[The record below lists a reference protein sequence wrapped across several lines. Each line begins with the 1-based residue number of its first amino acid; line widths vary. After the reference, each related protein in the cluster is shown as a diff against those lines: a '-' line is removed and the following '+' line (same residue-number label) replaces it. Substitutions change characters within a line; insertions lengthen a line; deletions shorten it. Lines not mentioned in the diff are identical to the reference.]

1 MPCNSCKKPKFEQAK
16 ISPLLAR
23 YQKFK
28 NTPQKVNSSI
38 NRTPVKKPSRVFT
51 TSKPKTS
58 TIDRRRE
65 IMKKLNANKSKKVT
79 LSSSTLLQIKSIEKG
94 WIKVPSWFKNNVA
107 WVKEGKISESEFNS
121 GLQSA
126 ITQAN
131 KNRVTKPIQKAIT
144 STVVTPTKIDK
155 RINETFVVLRNG
167 KLVKTLRNPMGST
180 IDSYERSSSYSIM
193 KKSDYD
199 KRNRA
204 SRPIRNT
211 PISVPV
217 NTTPVI
223 ESIPEVVKKDCGW
236 FGEKCAFD
244 GVTKAFDE
252 AGKGLDVF
260 VKEEQKK
267 QDASWN
273 WFNTGV
279 KETQDGIANFFEN
292 EGKKQKE
299 SWQAL
304 DDSVESTKSWVDS
317 GIKWF
322 QGGIELERQ
331 KQEKTLQDLSDN
343 ADQLRKDT
351 EQKLKDLQDAGN
363 SVITVITDGAQNLG
377 DFANDVNTNINNLGG
392 GLVQFG
398 EDVQTNIGALGTG
411 LDQFGKDL
419 QTNVAGIGEGLDQ
432 FGKDMQKNIM
442 ILGAVGLGAVVL
454 MGMRK

>member
-1 MPCNSCKKPKFEQAK
+1 MELLYTLVYSRNNMPCNSCKKPKFEQAK

-65 IMKKLNANKSKKVT
+65 ILKKLNANKSKKVT

-107 WVKEGKISESEFNS
+107 WVKSGKISESEFNS

-131 KNRVTKPIQKAIT
+131 KNRVTKPIQN
-144 STVVTPTKIDK
+144 TPT
-155 RINETFVVLRNG
+155 
-167 KLVKTLRNPMGST
+167 
-180 IDSYERSSSYSIM
+180 
-193 KKSDYD
+193 
-199 KRNRA
+199 
-204 SRPIRNT
+204 
-211 PISVPV
+211 SVPV

-267 QDASWN
+267 QEDSWK

-292 EGKKQKE
+292 EGIKQQETIKDIIDYPAQVQKRLDEELKKIDDWQKE
-299 SWQAL
+299 
-304 DDSVESTKSWVDS
+304 
-317 GIKWF
+317 
-322 QGGIELERQ
+322 QGR
-331 KQEKTLQDLSDN
+331 
-343 ADQLRKDT
+343 LRD
-351 EQKLKDLQDAGN
+351 EA
-363 SVITVITDGAQNLG
+363 
-377 DFANDVNTNINNLGG
+377 FANALENAQLGVDGIITGVSDLGG
-392 GLVQFG
+392 DITGAFDEFGAGITQFG
-398 EDVQTNIGALGTG
+398 TDVSTNIGALGTG

-454 MGMRK
+454 MGMKK

>member
-16 ISPLLAR
+16 ISPLLAK
-23 YQKFK
+23 YQKK
-28 NTPQKVNSSI
+28 SSTT
-38 NRTPVKKPSRVFT
+38 RVPVKKPTRTIPIGTTIISKPKNTQPISCQKCATMYYRSPHECDKCGKSNPRQTRFTT
-51 TSKPKTS
+51 TSKP
-58 TIDRRRE
+58 
-65 IMKKLNANKSKKVT
+65 KVT

-131 KNRVTKPIQKAIT
+131 KNRVTKPIQN
-144 STVVTPTKIDK
+144 TPT
-155 RINETFVVLRNG
+155 
-167 KLVKTLRNPMGST
+167 
-180 IDSYERSSSYSIM
+180 
-193 KKSDYD
+193 
-199 KRNRA
+199 
-204 SRPIRNT
+204 
-211 PISVPV
+211 SVPV

-267 QDASWN
+267 QEDSWK

-292 EGKKQKE
+292 EGIKQQETIKDIIDYPAQVQKRLDEELKKIDDWQKE
-299 SWQAL
+299 QGRLRDEAFSNAL
-304 DDSVESTKSWVDS
+304 ENAQLGVD
-317 GIKWF
+317 GIIT
-322 QGGIELERQ
+322 GV
-331 KQEKTLQDLSDN
+331 SD
-343 ADQLRKDT
+343 
-351 EQKLKDLQDAGN
+351 
-363 SVITVITDGAQNLG
+363 
-377 DFANDVNTNINNLGG
+377 LGG
-392 GLVQFG
+392 DITGAFDEFGAGITQFG
-398 EDVQTNIGALGTG
+398 TDVSTNIGALGTG

-454 MGMRK
+454 MGMKK

>member
-65 IMKKLNANKSKKVT
+65 ILKKLNANKSKKVT

-94 WIKVPSWFKNNVA
+94 WIKVPSWFKNNVE
-107 WVKEGKISESEFNS
+107 WVKQGKISESEFNR

-131 KNRVTKPIQKAIT
+131 QNRVTKPIQN
-144 STVVTPTKIDK
+144 TPT
-155 RINETFVVLRNG
+155 
-167 KLVKTLRNPMGST
+167 
-180 IDSYERSSSYSIM
+180 
-193 KKSDYD
+193 
-199 KRNRA
+199 
-204 SRPIRNT
+204 
-211 PISVPV
+211 SVPV

-304 DDSVESTKSWVDS
+304 DDSVESTKNWVDS
-317 GIKWF
+317 GIIWF
-322 QGGIELERQ
+322 EGGIEIEQKKQEQTVNDIINYPAQLQ
-331 KQEKTLQDLSDN
+331 KQLDD
-343 ADQLRKDT
+343 
-351 EQKLKDLQDAGN
+351 KLKKIDVWQKEQGRLRDEAFSNALENAQLGVDGI
-363 SVITVITDGAQNLG
+363 ITGVSD
-377 DFANDVNTNINNLGG
+377 LGG
-392 GLVQFG
+392 DITGAFDEFGAGITQFG
-398 EDVQTNIGALGTG
+398 TDVSTNIGALGTG

-442 ILGAVGLGAVVL
+442 ILGVVGLGAVVL

>member
-1 MPCNSCKKPKFEQAK
+1 MELLYTLVFSRNNMPCNSCKKPKFEQAK

-65 IMKKLNANKSKKVT
+65 ILKKLNANKSKKVT

-94 WIKVPSWFKNNVA
+94 WIKVPSWFKNNVE
-107 WVKEGKISESEFNS
+107 WVKQGKISESEFNR

-131 KNRVTKPIQKAIT
+131 QNRVTKPIQ
-144 STVVTPTKIDK
+144 
-155 RINETFVVLRNG
+155 
-167 KLVKTLRNPMGST
+167 
-180 IDSYERSSSYSIM
+180 
-193 KKSDYD
+193 
-199 KRNRA
+199 
-204 SRPIRNT
+204 NT
-211 PISVPV
+211 PMSVPV

-267 QDASWN
+267 QEDSWK

-292 EGKKQKE
+292 EGIKQQETIKDIIDYPAQVQKRLDEELKKIDDWQKE
-299 SWQAL
+299 QGRLRDEAFSNAL
-304 DDSVESTKSWVDS
+304 ENAQLGVD
-317 GIKWF
+317 GIIT
-322 QGGIELERQ
+322 GV
-331 KQEKTLQDLSDN
+331 SD
-343 ADQLRKDT
+343 
-351 EQKLKDLQDAGN
+351 
-363 SVITVITDGAQNLG
+363 
-377 DFANDVNTNINNLGG
+377 LGG
-392 GLVQFG
+392 DITGAFDEFGAGITQFG

-411 LDQFGKDL
+411 LNQFGKDL

-454 MGMRK
+454 MGMKK

>member
-51 TSKPKTS
+51 TSKPK
-58 TIDRRRE
+58 
-65 IMKKLNANKSKKVT
+65 VT

-94 WIKVPSWFKNNVA
+94 WIKIPSWFKNNVA
-107 WVKEGKISESEFNS
+107 WVKEGKISESEFNR

-131 KNRVTKPIQKAIT
+131 KNRVTKPIQ
-144 STVVTPTKIDK
+144 
-155 RINETFVVLRNG
+155 
-167 KLVKTLRNPMGST
+167 
-180 IDSYERSSSYSIM
+180 
-193 KKSDYD
+193 
-199 KRNRA
+199 
-204 SRPIRNT
+204 NT

-267 QDASWN
+267 QEDSWN

-292 EGKKQKE
+292 EGIKQQETIKDIIDYPAQVQKRLDEELKKIDDWQKE
-299 SWQAL
+299 QGRLRDEAFSNAL
-304 DDSVESTKSWVDS
+304 ENAQLGVD
-317 GIKWF
+317 GIIT
-322 QGGIELERQ
+322 GV
-331 KQEKTLQDLSDN
+331 SD
-343 ADQLRKDT
+343 
-351 EQKLKDLQDAGN
+351 
-363 SVITVITDGAQNLG
+363 
-377 DFANDVNTNINNLGG
+377 LGG
-392 GLVQFG
+392 DITGAFDEFGAGITQFG
-398 EDVQTNIGALGTG
+398 TDVSTNIGALGTG

-442 ILGAVGLGAVVL
+442 ALSVIGIGAFVM

>member
-51 TSKPKTS
+51 TSKPK
-58 TIDRRRE
+58 
-65 IMKKLNANKSKKVT
+65 VT

-107 WVKEGKISESEFNS
+107 WVKEGKISESEFNR

-131 KNRVTKPIQKAIT
+131 KNRVTKPIQ
-144 STVVTPTKIDK
+144 
-155 RINETFVVLRNG
+155 
-167 KLVKTLRNPMGST
+167 
-180 IDSYERSSSYSIM
+180 
-193 KKSDYD
+193 
-199 KRNRA
+199 
-204 SRPIRNT
+204 NT
-211 PISVPV
+211 PMSVPV

-299 SWQAL
+299 SWQDL
-304 DDSVESTKSWVDS
+304 DDSVESTKNWVDS

-331 KQEKTLQDLSDN
+331 KQEQTLQDLSDN

-398 EDVQTNIGALGTG
+398 EDIQTNIGALGTG

-432 FGKDMQKNIM
+432 FGKDMQRNIM
-442 ILGAVGLGAVVL
+442 IIGAVGLGAVVL
-454 MGMRK
+454 MGMKK

>member
-16 ISPLLAR
+16 ISPLLAK
-23 YQKFK
+23 YQKK
-28 NTPQKVNSSI
+28 SSTT
-38 NRTPVKKPSRVFT
+38 RVPVKKPTRTIPIGTTIISKPKNTQPISCQKCATMYYRSPHECDKCGKSKPRQTRFTT
-51 TSKPKTS
+51 TSKP
-58 TIDRRRE
+58 
-65 IMKKLNANKSKKVT
+65 KVT

-107 WVKEGKISESEFNS
+107 WVKEGKISESEFNR

-131 KNRVTKPIQKAIT
+131 KSRVTKPIQ
-144 STVVTPTKIDK
+144 
-155 RINETFVVLRNG
+155 
-167 KLVKTLRNPMGST
+167 
-180 IDSYERSSSYSIM
+180 
-193 KKSDYD
+193 
-199 KRNRA
+199 
-204 SRPIRNT
+204 NT
-211 PISVPV
+211 PITVPV

-267 QDASWN
+267 QEDSWK

-292 EGKKQKE
+292 EGIKQQE
-299 SWQAL
+299 TITY
-304 DDSVESTKSWVDS
+304 VEKTFEDTGKGITTFFENE
-317 GIKWF
+317 GIKQEQAWKDF
-322 QGGIELERQ
+322 DENIKNIQSSADQFGSDVITNVTDIGKGAEEFVGGIG
-331 KQEKTLQDLSDN
+331 
-343 ADQLRKDT
+343 
-351 EQKLKDLQDAGN
+351 AG
-363 SVITVITDGAQNLG
+363 IT
-377 DFANDVNTNINNLGG
+377 
-392 GLVQFG
+392 QFG

-419 QTNVAGIGEGLDQ
+419 QTNVAGIGEGFDQ

-454 MGMRK
+454 MGMKK

>member
-1 MPCNSCKKPKFEQAK
+1 MELLYTLVFSRNNMPCNSCKKPKFEQAK

-65 IMKKLNANKSKKVT
+65 ILKKLNANKSKKVT

-107 WVKEGKISESEFNS
+107 WVKSGKISESEFNS

-131 KNRVTKPIQKAIT
+131 KNRVTKPIQN
-144 STVVTPTKIDK
+144 TPT
-155 RINETFVVLRNG
+155 
-167 KLVKTLRNPMGST
+167 
-180 IDSYERSSSYSIM
+180 
-193 KKSDYD
+193 
-199 KRNRA
+199 
-204 SRPIRNT
+204 
-211 PISVPV
+211 SVPV

-299 SWQAL
+299 SWQDL